1 MDLHTTIEKYLI
13 YCELQKGLNS
23 KTIKAYRIDLSQ
35 FKSYAKEQEE
45 GSSKELI
52 CSYLESLHSK
62 YKPKSIKRKLATLK
76 AFYEYLTYEEII
88 EDNPFSKIHLKIKE
102 AIILPKIIPEKTLT
116 KILNTAYQT
125 LDECNT
131 ACVIYIFQYGI
142 VSDSMN
148 CCPRACFFAFVI
160 IV

>member
-1 MDLHTTIEKYLI
+1 MDLHTLIEKYLI

-35 FKSYAKEQEE
+35 FESYAKEQED

-102 AIILPKIIPEKTLT
+102 PIIRAIMTSACIIRLSAGFMMYPVMMCAASFLRKY
-116 KILNTAYQT
+116 KNW
-125 LDECNT
+125 
-131 ACVIYIFQYGI
+131 YGT
-142 VSDSMN
+142 
-148 CCPRACFFAFVI
+148 FVI
-160 IV
+160 A